1 MDDAIHDM
9 RTVPSPSIKATLRA
23 RLQRNEPVLQ
33 YLPEVRRFSYVHI
46 AIALDISYNIID
58 SQAFAVLITPMSGS
72 SPVDLFPVVKHA
84 ATIADEACYLTG
96 ETSADVSKSILF
108 QT

>member
-9 RTVPSPSIKATLRA
+9 RAVPSPSIKATLRA

-33 YLPEVRRFSYVHI
+33 YLPEVRFSYVHI
-46 AIALDISYNIID
+46 AIALDISSD

-72 SPVDLFPVVKHA
+72 SPVDLLPVAKHA
-84 ATIADEACYLTG
+84 TTIADEACYLTG
-96 ETSADVSKSILF
+96 ETSADVSKSIQF